1 MKNLELLSIMQIFV
15 DIETI
20 INYANFVDIKILCQ
34 SSVLQSLGRL
44 SMKVDRVSGVESG
57 NQSWVEGRMGAMKSG
72 REHICI
78 DLSFLFR

>member
-1 MKNLELLSIMQIFV
+1 
-15 DIETI
+15 
-20 INYANFVDIKILCQ
+20 
-34 SSVLQSLGRL
+34 LQSLGRL

-72 REHICI
+72 SEHICI